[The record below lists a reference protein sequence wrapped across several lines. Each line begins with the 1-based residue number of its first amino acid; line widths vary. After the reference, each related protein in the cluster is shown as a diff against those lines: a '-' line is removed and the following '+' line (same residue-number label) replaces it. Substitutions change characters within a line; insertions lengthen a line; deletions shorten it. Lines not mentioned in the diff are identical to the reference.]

1 MIHYADTSF
10 LCSSYRRQEHTASA
24 LAYRRAMAEPLSF
37 TSLLEF
43 EFLQGIEL
51 QVWLHSQDRSKGY
64 PRREADRMIGDW
76 EADVATGINRL
87 VAFDMNAVLRLSKV
101 LSGQATAKGGH
112 RTLDIFHVATAVHL
126 GASRFLTFD
135 ARQRALAV
143 HAGLDVPD
151 EPCDLNRNV

>member
-10 LCSSYRRQEHTASA
+10 LCSCYRQQEHTAAA
-24 LAYRRAMAEPLSF
+24 LACRRSMAEPLHF

-51 QVWLHSQDRSKGY
+51 QVWLHAQDKRKGY
-64 PRREADRMIGDW
+64 PRRAADRMIADW

-87 VAFDMNAVLRLSKV
+87 VSFDMHAVLRLSKV
-101 LSGQATAKGGH
+101 FSAQTTAKGGH

-126 GASRFLTFD
+126 GAHCFLTFD
-135 ARQRALAV
+135 ARQSALAS
-143 HAGLDVPD
+143 HAGLV
-151 EPCDLNRNV
+151 VAG